1 MNIEEIRSIVKE
13 IESGSLFWDQRT
25 WGSGEHPAEV
35 SYFFSGKRELPVAIE
50 GDCKTRACIAGWA
63 VLRAGYRVYADG
75 AFDCEGNDVGSVA
88 EIARQILDLDEEMAN
103 ALFDIVTGSVD
114 YADDNWYYTVDQLKK
129 DITRI
134 TGIAFEE

>member
-13 IESGSLFWDQRT
+13 IESGSLSWDQRT

-50 GDCKTRACIAGWA
+50 GDCKTRACIAGWT

-75 AFDCEGNDVGSVA
+75 VFDCEGNDVGSVA
-88 EIARQILDLDEEMAN
+88 EMAQQILDLDEKTAN
-103 ALFDIVTGSVD
+103 ALFSTETGSVET
-114 YADDNWYYTVDQLKK
+114 DDDWYYTVDQLKK

-134 TGIAFEE
+134 TGITFEE